1 MEKNRIKNFN
11 HFLLETLKSDA
22 IGYNIGDYI
31 YHVSP
36 VKNLTNILE
45 SGFIPKSG
53 IAINGKPYNNRLYFA
68 TSLIAAYDLTVNFN
82 SYKDNDEYIIFK
94 IDSSCLS
101 EYNKDPLFIHGIWVD
116 YSISKKYI
124 IETIRAES
132 LFGKFNDEDFDKLY

>member
-1 MEKNRIKNFN
+1 MEKNRIKKFN
-11 HFLLETLKSDA
+11 CFLLETLKSDA

-94 IDSSCLS
+94 IDSSSLS